1 MKSLILSLSFAGI
14 ASAAVAAHSVVDLY
28 ETLKDVAPSLSWTTE
43 ADTTYTLSQD
53 LTLTVGITFDNNKY
67 NGTVMDFS
75 DGGHTLKVGGAVNV
89 WGTPNSALAFKGGVW
104 DLSGNIFYGAGSWV
118 NLNYSGNVLTFDG
131 VVISNASQIVGQSGH
146 GKGYKWMAKGAK
158 FYANNYMIMRGA
170 NNHANRSAEDWS
182 LFEFSDGSEIHAPNL
197 FGNRD
202 TDTPLD
208 QNCTIRFSG
217 EGTRA
222 KVRSTFEPG
231 RKSSGYHVEI
241 VDGATV
247 ECGQWKVG
255 NDSANANSNTV
266 LVAAGGSLRAPGQ
279 EGLIGEKGSFNA
291 VTVSNGTLSAKTV
304 RLGTVAGSSNNVL
317 RIAGADAKLE
327 MNSWDWRPFGPTT
340 GNSVVID
347 DQASLGALAGSKV
360 KFCSSD
366 TVPSTNNAFRVESGA
381 TFTTGAVYP
390 ADAAGSTGNLVY
402 VGADATLAVADVV
415 NLSANS
421 GNALVVSNGT
431 VRYSGDYGFFIGGDD
446 ATGKGNVCRVKG
458 PRAKIRSTNDSDS
471 KKFFSTFRKG
481 ALLEFDVSEFAEA
494 NAEPIFDVRNFG
506 MNAGTA
512 LSVIGI
518 EAMQKQIA
526 HATTLVLAQVPEG
539 TKLSIDA
546 DVLSAAQA
554 ALPPRCS
561 LTLSADGRQLLFCA
575 KCQNDGMR
583 VSII

>member
-1 MKSLILSLSFAGI
+1 M
-14 ASAAVAAHSVVDLY
+14 
-28 ETLKDVAPSLSWTTE
+28 
-43 ADTTYTLSQD
+43 
-53 LTLTVGITFDNNKY
+53 
-67 NGTVMDFS
+67 
-75 DGGHTLKVGGAVNV
+75 
-89 WGTPNSALAFKGGVW
+89 W
-104 DLSGNIFYGAGSWV
+104 DLSSNIFYGAGAWDS
-118 NLNYSGNVLTFDG
+118 LDYSGVELTFDG

-222 KVRSTFEPG
+222 KIRSTFEPG

-266 LVAAGGSLRAPGQ
+266 LVAAGGLLRAPGQ

-317 RIAGADAKLE
+317 RIAGAAASLV
-327 MNSWDWRPFGPTT
+327 MSGWSWTPFGPSS
-340 GNSVVID
+340 GNTVVID
-347 DQASLGALAGSKV
+347 DHANIGIRDGSQLA
-360 KFCSSD
+360 FCLND
-366 TVPSTNNAFRVESGA
+366 ATPSTNNTFRVENGA
-381 TFTTGAVYP
+381 TFTTRYVYP
-390 ADAAGSTGNLVY
+390 AKVAGSTGNLVS
-402 VGADATLAVADVV
+402 VGADATLDIFDL

-421 GNALVVSNGT
+421 GNELVISNGT
-431 VRYSGDYGFFIGGDD
+431 VRYSGDYGFFIGGDA

-471 KKFFSTFRKG
+471 KKFFSTFRNG
-481 ALLEFDVSEFAEA
+481 ALLEFDVSEFVEA

-506 MNAGTA
+506 MNAGTT
-512 LSVIGI
+512 LSVVGV
-518 EAMQKQIA
+518 EAMQKRIA
-526 HATTLVLAQVPEG
+526 RTTTLVLAQVPEG
-539 TKLSIDA
+539 TRLSIDA
-546 DVLSAAQA
+546 DVLAAAQA

-561 LTLSADGRQLLFCA
+561 LSVSADGRQLRFRA
-575 KCQNDGMR
+575 KRLNVGAL
-583 VSII
+583 VIIR